1 VLSVPE
7 SCPKLALRCETGM
20 LGMKWRIW
28 LDKIMML
35 VRIKCKGE
43 ETLCKQIY
51 EEEKMKGWPGL
62 SKDISKICADIGI
75 PDVNHEYV
83 PKKEIKQA
91 IFRHHYE
98 DMKSGFEKSSKL

>member
-1 VLSVPE
+1 
-7 SCPKLALRCETGM
+7 
-20 LGMKWRIW
+20 
-28 LDKIMML
+28 ML

-43 ETLCKQIY
+43 DTLCKQIY

-62 SKDISKICADIGI
+62 SKEVSKICADIGI
-75 PDVNHEYV
+75 PDVNHKYV